1 MKSIKQLLRQPLKS
15 LCGIA
20 LVAAAVCVLCL
31 TWGQYSSS
39 REALQKLDD
48 QYDSVALI
56 TDESNYSSNKTA
68 EGFAIQLSSG
78 LPDEVLEWIETT
90 VNEHPELIKLDSRP
104 GLASAYIPELNPD
117 LYVEHE
123 YRHYSSVGSYEAG
136 SWIPDPEGAPYTCAM
151 LEVTVE
157 RIDVHYYYVVFPW
170 GKEPSTTPGGSEII
184 CRINGVHALP
194 EGYHDPTGY
203 NARLII
209 EGVTPEELAAQ
220 YPEGSRWLVYGND
233 YYDWD
238 WQLRESIRHS
248 NAEYNNSEVIIET
261 FDPEK
266 ITFYTDAQIEA
277 TGGRYYGEYK
287 HGYKTIRLGKHDCRS
302 IRTIEM
308 TGPEMVRLDGT
319 AEEFLASEAGS
330 QWVNYLEYAAVNG
343 HAFPIIGVDKLG
355 YIGNFAQGSA
365 RIVEGRDFTQE
376 ELESGAKV
384 CIMAQSL
391 ATSNGLAVGDTIRP
405 QYYKFDSE
413 MKAGY
418 RISSGVGTTE
428 PTAYFFGENTPFEG
442 DVEAYTIV
450 GLYRGSEW
458 QNPQDNL
465 YSFTPNTIFA
475 PKKAVTGTMD
485 YADNA
490 FFRTLVLENGK
501 MNELMDLASASGYDD
516 MFECYDQG
524 YSEVAPAFESY
535 AASAKQA
542 ALLGGGAYLLLMG
555 LYLLLFPGSQG
566 KALVTMDSL
575 GTARFQ
581 KVRHITLSV
590 LGILLPGTVLGTI
603 LGTVLWE
610 RVSEALQ
617 ASAEVA
623 LQLQMDLYALAQAA
637 FVQGICVLLITLLLG
652 IGMTGK
658 YRAMRRK

>member
-1 MKSIKQLLRQPLKS
+1 MKSIKQLMRQPLKC

-31 TWGQYSSS
+31 TWGQYRSS
-39 REALQKLDD
+39 REALDKLDN
-48 QYDSVALI
+48 QYNTVALI
-56 TDESNYSSNKTA
+56 TDESNYNSNKTA

-117 LYVEHE
+117 LYIEHE
-123 YRHYSSVGSYEAG
+123 YRHISSVRSYEAG

-157 RIDVHYYYVVFPW
+157 RIDVYYYYAEFPW
-170 GKEPSTTPGGSEII
+170 GKEPTTTPGGSELI
-184 CRINGVHALP
+184 CRIDKVHALP

-203 NARLII
+203 YARLII
-209 EGVTPEELAAQ
+209 REVTPEELAEQ
-220 YPEGSRWLVYGND
+220 YPEGSRWLVFGND

-238 WQLRESIRHS
+238 WQLRDNIRRTY
-248 NAEYNNSEVIIET
+248 AEYYNSEVIIDT

-266 ITFYTDAQIEA
+266 ITYYTDAQIEA

-287 HGYKTIRLGKHDCRS
+287 HGYKTIRLGKHDVRS
-302 IRTIEM
+302 VRTIEM
-308 TGPEMVRLDGT
+308 TEPKMVRLNGT
-319 AEEFLASEAGS
+319 AEEFLASEVGS
-330 QWVNYLEYAAVNG
+330 QWVNYLEYAAVND

-355 YIGNFAQGSA
+355 YIGNFAQGLA

-442 DVEAYTIV
+442 EVEAYTIV

-465 YSFTPNTIFA
+465 YGFTPNTIFA

-524 YSEVAPAFESY
+524 YSDVAPAFESY
-535 AASAKQA
+535 ADSAGRA
-542 ALLGGGAYLLLMG
+542 AMLGGGAYLLLMG

-566 KALVTMDSL
+566 KVLTTMDSL
-575 GTARFQ
+575 GAAKLQ
-581 KVRHITLSV
+581 KVQHITLSV
-590 LGILLPGTVLGTI
+590 LGILLPGSVLGTF
-603 LGTVLWE
+603 LGTVLWD

-617 ASAEVA
+617 ASAEVV

-652 IGMTGK
+652 LGMTGK
-658 YRAMRRK
+658 HIAMKRK

>member
-20 LVAAAVCVLCL
+20 LVAAAVCILCL

-39 REALQKLDD
+39 REALKKLDD
-48 QYDSVALI
+48 QYNTVALL

-90 VNEHPELIKLDSRP
+90 VNEHPELVKLDSRP

-117 LYVEHE
+117 LYVEHD
-123 YRHYSSVGSYEAG
+123 YRHISTVGNYEAG

-184 CRINGVHALP
+184 CRIDGVHTLP
-194 EGYHDPTGY
+194 DGYHDPTGY
-203 NARLII
+203 YARLII
-209 EGVTPEELAAQ
+209 RDVPPEELTDQ
-220 YPEGSRWLVYGND
+220 YPIGSRWLVYGND

-238 WQLRESIRHS
+238 WQVRETLRYQYETVH
-248 NAEYNNSEVIIET
+248 NSEVIIDT

-266 ITFYTDAQIEA
+266 LTYYTEAQIEA
-277 TGGRYYGEYK
+277 SGSRYYGEYK
-287 HGYKTIRLGKHDCRS
+287 HGYKNIRLDKYDVRNIRS
-302 IRTIEM
+302 IEM
-308 TGPEMVRLDGT
+308 TEPEMVRLDGT
-319 AEEFLASEAGS
+319 AEEFFASDAGS
-330 QWVNYLEYAAVNG
+330 QWAKYLEYAAVNG

-391 ATSNGLAVGDTIRP
+391 ASANGLAVGDTICP

-442 DVEAYTIV
+442 EAEAYTIV

-465 YSFTPNTIFA
+465 YGFTPNTIFT

-501 MNELMDLASASGYDD
+501 MNDLMDLASASGYDD

-524 YSEVAPAFESY
+524 YSDVAPAFESY
-535 AASAKQA
+535 ADSAGRA
-542 ALLGGGAYLLLMG
+542 AVLGGGAYLLLMT

-566 KALVTMDSL
+566 KVLITMDSL
-575 GTARFQ
+575 GAAKLQ

-590 LGILLPGTVLGTI
+590 FGILLPGTVLGTF
-603 LGTVLWE
+603 LGTVLWD
-610 RVSEALQ
+610 RVSEALR
-617 ASAEVA
+617 ASVNVA
-623 LQLQMDLYALAQAA
+623 LQMDMDLNSMVGLSLVQA
-637 FVQGICVLLITLLLG
+637 ICILLLSALLALY
-652 IGMTGK
+652 MTGK
-658 YRAMRRK
+658 HRAMKRK